1 MHKKYIQTAIKD
13 LPNAKDLIM
22 RNYFQFDKHA
32 TNYRQETL
40 AGFTT
45 FLSMAYIIIVNPAI
59 LEAAG
64 IPRGPSMTATIL
76 SAAFGT
82 IIMGLYAKRPFAIA
96 PYMGEN
102 AFIAFT
108 VVKGLGFPWQ
118 TALGAIFIAGLLF
131 TVLTVLKIRGWLA
144 AAIPSSLKYSFAV
157 GIGLFLAF
165 IGLNETGIVACGTP
179 GAPVCLGR
187 VTTAPVIIAI
197 AGFLVIAWLMVKRIR
212 GAIIIGILCATLLS
226 IAFGISPMPRGL
238 VSLPP
243 NPLPILMQMDIRGA
257 LAPRALP
264 VVLII
269 FVMAFVD
276 TVGTLVGLSA
286 RAGLMDEEGNLPE
299 IEKPMLADALSNL
312 IAPAL
317 GTTTTG
323 AYIESAAGIEEGGR
337 TGFTSLVVAA
347 LFLLSLFFAPLTTAV
362 PPHAY
367 GAALVIIGIFMIAP
381 ITRINF
387 SDYTELIPAF
397 LTIVLMSFTY
407 NIGVGMTAGLITYP
421 FLKAITGRVREVPRP
436 MWLLAALS
444 LSFYLFYPYR

>member
-1 MHKKYIQTAIKD
+1 
-13 LPNAKDLIM
+13 M
-22 RNYFQFDKHA
+22 RHYFQFEKYA
-32 TNYRQETL
+32 TGYRQEIL

-45 FLSMAYIIIVNPAI
+45 FLTMAYIIIVNPAI

-76 SAAFGT
+76 SAVFGT
-82 IIMGLYAKRPFAIA
+82 VIMGVYAKRPFAIA

-131 TVLTVLKIRGWLA
+131 TLLTLLKIRRWLA
-144 AAIPSSLKYSFAV
+144 EAIPSSLKYSFAA

-165 IGLNETGIVACGTP
+165 IGLNETGMVACGVP
-179 GAPVCLGR
+179 GAPVCLGK
-187 VTTAPVIIAI
+187 VTTAPVVIAI
-197 AGFLVIAWLMVKRIR
+197 FGFIVIAWLMVKRIN
-212 GAIIIGILCATLLS
+212 GAIIIGILAATLVS
-226 IAFGISPMPRGL
+226 IALGVSPLPKEL

-243 NPLPILMQMDIRGA
+243 DPTPIFMQMDIAGA
-257 LAPRALP
+257 LTAKAFP

-276 TVGTLVGLSA
+276 TIGTLVGLSA
-286 RAGLMDEEGNLPE
+286 RAGLLDEEGNLPE
-299 IEKPMLADALSNL
+299 IEKPMLADALANL
-312 IAPAL
+312 VAPAL

-337 TGFTSLVVAA
+337 TGFTALVVAFF
-347 LFLLSLFFAPLTTAV
+347 FLLSLFFAPLATAV

-367 GAALVIIGIFMIAP
+367 GIALVIIGILMIAP
-381 ITRINF
+381 ITRLNF
-387 SDYTELIPAF
+387 NDYTELIPSF

-421 FLKAITGRVREVPRP
+421 LLKAITGRVGEVRP
-436 MWLLAALS
+436 AMWLLAALS
-444 LSFYLFYPYR
+444 ISFYIFYPYR

>member
-1 MHKKYIQTAIKD
+1 MK
-13 LPNAKDLIM
+13 
-22 RNYFQFDKHA
+22 RFFEFDKYA
-32 TNYRQETL
+32 TSYRQEIL

-45 FLSMAYIIIVNPAI
+45 FLTMAYIIIVNPAI

-64 IPRGPSMTATIL
+64 IPKGPSMTATIL

-82 IIMGLYAKRPFAIA
+82 AIMGVYAKRPFAIA

-118 TALGAIFIAGLLF
+118 TALGAIFISGILF
-131 TVLTVLKIRGWLA
+131 TILTLLKIRGWLA
-144 AAIPSSLKYSFAV
+144 DAIPSSLKYSFAV

-165 IGLNETGIVACGTP
+165 IGFNETGIVACGVA

-187 VTTAPVIIAI
+187 LTTAPIAI
-197 AGFLVIAWLMVKRIR
+197 AISGFIVIIWLMVKRIH
-212 GAIIIGILCATLLS
+212 GAIIIGILVATVLS
-226 IAFGISPMPRGL
+226 FAFRVSPPPKEL
-238 VSLPP
+238 ISLPP
-243 NPLPILMQMDIRGA
+243 DPTPLLMQMDIAGA
-257 LAPRALP
+257 LRPKAFP

-286 RAGLMDEEGNLPE
+286 RAGLLDAEGNLPG
-299 IEKPMLADALSNL
+299 IEKPMLADALANL

-337 TGFTSLVVAA
+337 TGFTSLIVAL
-347 LFLLSLFFAPLTTAV
+347 LFLFSLFFAPLTTSV

-367 GAALVIIGIFMIAP
+367 GIALVIVGVFMIAP
-381 ITRINF
+381 IARIDF

-397 LTIVLMSFTY
+397 LTISLMSFTY
-407 NIGVGMTAGLITYP
+407 NIGVGITAGLITYP
-421 FLKAITGRVREVPRP
+421 LLKAITGRISEVRPA
-436 MWLLAALS
+436 MWPLAALS
-444 LSFYLFYPYR
+444 LSFYIFYPYR